1 MIKQDLHQF
10 GGMQQD
16 IKNPEVNAKFLYEGH
31 NIRITSNGD
40 RSLLHITNEK
50 GNEELDADIKG
61 LYLGH
66 SVINNYLVLFTTEIK
81 LGNVSDDYNS
91 SNANMLMLKQS
102 GKDYIYRIDLTNL
115 ASIRTE
121 ELFSGKLNFSVNH
134 PIETLGIFENDSIQ
148 KVYWTDGL
156 NQPRVI
162 NIVADKTKFKE
173 TSFDF
178 VPTLN
183 LDETVSIRK
192 INASNGKFHSGIIQ
206 YAFTYWNKYGQESNI
221 FYTSELHYISPKDRG
236 ASPEE
241 TVDNSFEITINNV
254 DPTFE
259 YIRVY
264 SIIRTSLDAV
274 PEVKIVDDVLLNH
287 LLVQGNVAINNSK
300 ETHITNPRL
309 NNKWED
315 VSIVLLFQA
324 NDYETSGEYY
334 TTIIPIQD
342 IYKAY
347 TKEGIIEDGGLNM
360 LDKVVEFDPQI
371 GQSGPFL
378 ELNYEDFP
386 KYNDGTPKILI
397 KDGENR
403 IITFGTASTLY
414 LSILQYYNGDGDPN
428 YPMLLTGANLNNS
441 DSIIVGTGYDLT
453 NSYVPSYII
462 IDNNL
467 GELVDP
473 TYLLYVG
480 GEDILS
486 NTMTHK
492 DGTLFFGNV
501 KLTRPSIEEQIKTS
515 LLLDPKNNVVNGNNV
530 ADAPTNIKESYR
542 TITSD
547 ISIQGS
553 YYNYHNSLDTS
564 YSAGFKAGEY
574 YRLGLQFQYK
584 NGKWSEPV
592 YLGDYQVSDSIRPNI
607 TEKSGEIETKIPQ
620 LSYTLKNSVIDRL
633 LELNFV
639 KVRPVVVFPSITD
652 RRIITQGVLC
662 PTVFNIKDRAS
673 NAPFAQSSW
682 FFRAYH
688 PNKLGVRNSKF
699 NNTIKYSKYG
709 TFIEYRHLY
718 GLPMGA
724 TFSAEIQ
731 SSYYHRFSEMYYNL
745 SDVQKPILGVDS
757 ITRYPNVPNEFGA
770 MYMVDQSIL
779 TMHSPE
785 IEISGDFND
794 FKFTDNVQLRIVGS
808 APFMSNIGHINIQ
821 TSSASKYG
829 TEGFTPYYTGVSNK
843 EINLSNTEYL
853 YSRSLVS
860 NLYYEDCIVSAEKEN
875 DKTVLKEY
883 GGYKWL
889 IYPWHRSGSL
899 NNDYNRPAELGARL
913 SVLKKKVMSN
923 LKFSKGT
930 TWYKSNQYWTP
941 KQGITV
947 PQIFSSNEISLG
959 RISYKNNILP
969 EINYYGN
976 IDSIATVG
984 DAYPF
989 ALVRDG
995 NNRIESTYENGWDS
1009 LYAYITDLRAAKEPS
1024 RIKYKSTPHIFF
1036 GIQYT
1041 IDSDNNVI
1049 QEILPNLNSIND
1061 ESTNTTDQY
1070 TLPYWFDSLSAEV
1083 VPEVHLEYRQAN
1095 NGLITDINI
1104 FDAIDMVEG
1113 EYFILEESSNSRN
1126 KYTLYQYN
1134 QKAAN
1139 GVHQYSEKRLS
1150 GSDVTTLYWVNLK
1163 DGKPINPPE
1172 YFRTTYNGSKYTLQ
1186 SYNLPTT
1193 EAPTHTY
1200 TIKQETITKDNIAI
1214 AADSE
1219 HSKLP
1224 TLFIAE
1230 IFRPEQPKDLFG
1242 GNTME
1247 SIERNI
1253 WIPANTATKLINTEG
1268 GISVEYVYGDTW
1280 YQRYDCLKTYPFT
1293 HEDENQVV
1301 EIASFMCETRTNI
1314 DGRYDKN
1321 RGQLSNLNAS
1331 PQNFNLW
1338 NSVYNQKDNFFK
1350 YRILDLDFYKL
1361 NRFPNVIT
1369 WTKEKSNGS
1378 KIDTWTNVTMASTL
1392 DLDGDKGEITSL
1404 NTFGNEIFC
1413 FQEKGL
1419 SNIIFNAREQIS
1431 TASGVP
1437 IEITNGYKV
1446 SGKRYIS
1453 NIGCNNKWSIAESP
1467 SGLYFIDNRT
1477 RGIYL
1482 FDGKSVISLSSNL
1495 GMSDYIRS
1503 YSNMN
1508 SWIPGNYRKMPFIS
1522 NSKLDTNNPFNN
1534 FKASYDST
1542 NNNIYFTNSNHSLCY
1557 SEVLGQFES
1566 FLDYPNTFSFINVGS
1581 NTIAIYSGEPDS
1593 DGKIGKAFD
1602 TVLYKQNAI
1611 DNTNIYGENK
1621 EYSLTIISNAEPI
1634 LDKIYS
1640 NIEFRGDSFKNNE
1653 GKTEFL
1659 PITCPF
1665 NKIKVWNEYQNTG
1678 DIDLSFI
1685 KGRPSN
1691 LKQKFRIWRINVPRD
1706 GENKRDRIRN
1716 PWAYIKLSGNSSNK
1730 IELHDLIVNYVI

>member
-50 GNEELDADIKG
+50 GNKMLSADIKG

-81 LGNVSDDYNS
+81 LVGVLDNS
-91 SNANMLMLKQS
+91 NPSNLNHKILKQS
-102 GKDYIYRIDLTNL
+102 GKDYIYRIDLTDL
-115 ASIRTE
+115 ESIRTE
-121 ELFSGKLNFSVNH
+121 SLFSGKLNFSVNH

-162 NIVADKTKFKE
+162 NIVADKTKFKK

-192 INASNGKFHSGIIQ
+192 INASNGKFHSGIVQ

-309 NNKWED
+309 YNKWED

-347 TKEGIIEDGGLNM
+347 TQEGIIEDGGLNM

-378 ELNYEDFP
+378 KLNYEDFS

-414 LSILQYYNGDGDPN
+414 LSILQYYNGDGDPTH
-428 YPMLLTGANLNNS
+428 PMLLTDKNLNNS
-441 DSIIVGTGYDLT
+441 DSIIVGTGYALT

-501 KLTRPSIEEQIKTS
+501 QLTRPSIEEQIKSS
-515 LLLDPKNNVVNGNNV
+515 LLLDPKNKVVKNHI
-530 ADAPTNIKESYR
+530 NIKESYR

-607 TEKSGEIETKIPQ
+607 TEKYGEIETQIPK
-620 LSYTLKNSVIDRL
+620 LSYTLDNSIIKKL

-639 KVRPVVVFPSITD
+639 KVRPVVVFPSMAD

-662 PTVFNIKDRAS
+662 PTVFNIKDRAG

-688 PNKLGVRNSKF
+688 PRALGARNIKF
-699 NNTIKYSKYG
+699 NNTAIYSKYG
-709 TFIEYRHLY
+709 TFVEYRHLY

-731 SSYYHRFSEMYYNL
+731 SSYYAKFSEMYYNL
-745 SDVQKPILGVDS
+745 SDVQKPISGVDGV
-757 ITRYPNVPNEFGA
+757 TRYPNIPNEFGA

-785 IEISGDFND
+785 VEISGDFND
-794 FKFTDNVQLRIVGS
+794 FKFTDNVQLRIIGS

-843 EINLSNTEYL
+843 EINLSSTEYL

-860 NLYYEDCIVSAEKEN
+860 NLYYEDCIVSAEEKN
-875 DKTVLKEY
+875 DKTILKED

-899 NNDYNRPAELGARL
+899 NNDYNRPAEFGARL

-930 TWYKSNQYWTP
+930 TWYKSEDYWSPTE
-941 KQGITV
+941 GITV

-969 EINYYGN
+969 EVNYYGN

-995 NNRIESTYENGWDS
+995 NDHIESTIEWED
-1009 LYAYITDLRAAKEPS
+1009 LDDYITDLSTAKEPS

-1036 GIQYT
+1036 GIQYK
-1041 IDSDNNVI
+1041 IDNNDNVI
-1049 QEILPNLNSIND
+1049 QEILPNLNDINNED
-1061 ESTNTTDQY
+1061 TSNDDNVNEEDKY
-1070 TLPYWFDSLSAEV
+1070 KIPYWFTSLSAEV
-1083 VPEVHLEYRQAN
+1083 VPEQYLTYIQAN
-1095 NGLITDINI
+1095 NGLITDTKI
-1104 FDAIDMVEG
+1104 FDGIDMEGG
-1113 EYFILEESSNSRN
+1113 EYFILENSDATN
-1126 KYTLYQYN
+1126 KYTLCQYN
-1134 QKAAN
+1134 QKDVN
-1139 GVHQYSEKRLS
+1139 GAHHYQKISLS
-1150 GSDVTTLYWVNLK
+1150 GNDVNTVYFVNLK
-1163 DGKPINPPE
+1163 DGNPINPPE
-1172 YFRTTYNGSKYTLQ
+1172 YFRPTYNGTEYTLQ
-1186 SYNLPTT
+1186 PLKPPTT
-1193 EAPTHTY
+1193 TAPTHTY
-1200 TIKQETITKDNIAI
+1200 TIKQETIQNDHIDI
-1214 AADSE
+1214 YADANYP
-1219 HSKLP
+1219 HLP

-1230 IFRPEQPKDLFG
+1230 IIRPDQPKDLFG

-1247 SIERNI
+1247 SIERNV
-1253 WIPANTATKLINTEG
+1253 WIPANTATKLINTKG

-1321 RGQLSNLNAS
+1321 RGQLSNLNAN

-1378 KIDTWTNVTMASTL
+1378 KIDAWTNVTMASTL

-1419 SNIIFNAREQIS
+1419 SNIIFNAREQVS

-1482 FDGKSVISLSSNL
+1482 FDGKSVVSLSSNL

-1508 SWIPGNYRKMPFIS
+1508 SWIPGNYSKMLNP
-1522 NSKLDTNNPFNN
+1522 KDTNNPFNN

-1581 NTIAIYSGEPDS
+1581 NTVAIYSGEPSS
-1593 DGKIGKAFD
+1593 DGKIGTAFD

-1611 DNTNIYGENK
+1611 DNTNIYGNDK
-1621 EYSLTIISNAEPI
+1621 EYSLTVISNAEPV

-1640 NIEFRGDSFKNNE
+1640 NIEFRGDSFGKDDE
-1653 GKTEFL
+1653 GKTKFL

>member
-50 GNEELDADIKG
+50 GNKRLSADIKG

-81 LGNVSDDYNS
+81 LVGVLDNS
-91 SNANMLMLKQS
+91 NPSNLNHKILKQS
-102 GKDYIYRIDLTNL
+102 GKDYIYRIDLTDL
-115 ASIRTE
+115 ESIRTE
-121 ELFSGKLNFSVNH
+121 SLFSGELNFSVNH

-192 INASNGKFHSGIIQ
+192 INASNGKFHSGIVQ

-300 ETHITNPRL
+300 ETYITNPRL

-334 TTIIPIQD
+334 TTIIPIQN

-347 TKEGIIEDGGLNM
+347 NEYKERGIIEEDLEM
-360 LDKVVEFDPQI
+360 LVDKVVEFDPQI

-378 ELNYEDFP
+378 KLNYEDFS

-414 LSILQYYNGDGDPN
+414 LSIFEEYDDDGKTKH
-428 YPMLLTGANLNNS
+428 PMLLTDKNLNNP
-441 DSIIVGTGYDLT
+441 DSIIVGTGYALT

-501 KLTRPSIEEQIKTS
+501 QLTRPSIEEQIKSS
-515 LLLDPKNNVVNGNNV
+515 LLLDPKNKVVKNHI
-530 ADAPTNIKESYR
+530 NIKESCR

-607 TEKSGEIETKIPQ
+607 TEKYGEIETQIPK
-620 LSYTLKNSVIDRL
+620 LSYTLDNSIIKKL

-639 KVRPVVVFPSITD
+639 KVRPVVVFPSMAD

-662 PTVFNIKDRAS
+662 PTVFNIQDRAS

-682 FFRAYH
+682 FFRPYH
-688 PNKLGVRNSKF
+688 PIKLGERKNKLDTKIR
-699 NNTIKYSKYG
+699 YSKYG

-731 SSYYHRFSEMYYNL
+731 SSYYAKFSEMYYNL
-745 SDVQKPILGVDS
+745 SDVQKSTSDVGGV
-757 ITRYPNVPNEFGA
+757 TRYPNIPNEFGA

-785 IEISGDFND
+785 VEISGDFND

-829 TEGFTPYYTGVSNK
+829 TGGFTPYYTGVSTK
-843 EINLSNTEYL
+843 ESELKSTEYA

-875 DKTVLKEY
+875 DKIVLKEY
-883 GGYKWL
+883 GKHKWL

-923 LKFSKGT
+923 IKFSKGT
-930 TWYKSNQYWTP
+930 TWYKSEKYWKPTE
-941 KQGITV
+941 GITV

-959 RISYKNNILP
+959 RISYKNTILP
-969 EINYYGN
+969 EVNYYGN

-995 NNRIESTYENGWDS
+995 NDRIEYTSNPDWDH
-1009 LYAYITDLRAAKEPS
+1009 LDDYITDLSTSKEPS

-1041 IDSDNNVI
+1041 IDDSDNVT
-1049 QEILPNLNSIND
+1049 QEILPNLNYINN
-1061 ESTNTTDQY
+1061 ENITNNGNVNKEDKY
-1070 TLPYWFDSLSAEV
+1070 KIPYWFTSLSAEL
-1083 VPEVHLEYRQAN
+1083 VPEINFERKQVDG
-1095 NGLITDINI
+1095 GLITSTDNLSEVL
-1104 FDAIDMVEG
+1104 MEEG
-1113 EYFILEESSNSRN
+1113 DYFILKISDNEYR
-1126 KYTLYQYN
+1126 LHQYN
-1134 QKAAN
+1134 QKGADGN
-1139 GVHQYSEKRLS
+1139 YLHSEIKLS
-1150 GSDVTTLYWVNLK
+1150 IHDVNTIYWVNSK
-1163 DGKPINPPE
+1163 DGQNIYPI
-1172 YFRTTYNGSKYTLQ
+1172 YFRPTYDETSTEYILQ
-1186 SYNLPTT
+1186 NYELPDPGTST
-1193 EAPTHTY
+1193 STY
-1200 TIKQETITKDNIAI
+1200 TIVQSTIIDDDIAN
-1214 AADSE
+1214 AADSK
-1219 HSKLP
+1219 HSILP

-1230 IFRPEQPKDLFG
+1230 IIRPDQPKDLFG

-1247 SIERNI
+1247 SIERNV
-1253 WIPANTATKLINTEG
+1253 WIPANTATKLINTKG

-1321 RGQLSNLNAS
+1321 RGQLSNLNAN

-1378 KIDTWTNVTMASTL
+1378 KIDAWTNVTMASTL

-1419 SNIIFNAREQIS
+1419 SNIIFNAREQVS

-1482 FDGKSVISLSSNL
+1482 FDGKSVVSLSSNL

-1508 SWIPGNYRKMPFIS
+1508 SWIPGNYSKMLNP
-1522 NSKLDTNNPFNN
+1522 KDTNNPFNN

-1581 NTIAIYSGEPDS
+1581 NTVAIYSGEPSS

-1611 DNTNIYGENK
+1611 DNTNIYGNDK
-1621 EYSLTIISNAEPI
+1621 EYSLTVISNAEPV

-1640 NIEFRGDSFKNNE
+1640 NIEFRGDSFGKDDK
-1653 GKTEFL
+1653 GKTKFL

-1706 GENKRDRIRN
+1706 GENKKDRIRN